1 MRSSYFLWCLVGRR
15 ASVSGASITKS
26 GMRPSSKNHG
36 LAHPSRLLVSL
47 SLSSPLSPSLSLCRQ
62 SLHQSSSTPGAGA
75 CVKARLCWE
84 QELLSKLVRALS
96 QQHTVVGLEQCL
108 SGDVLVCWWDVV
120 GTMTGMAWMVT
131 PGSHR

>member
-1 MRSSYFLWCLVGRR
+1 MVFGWKTSFSVRGEHHQIWDETILKKSRTGSSFS
-15 ASVSGASITKS
+15 ASCFSQ
-26 GMRPSSKNHG
+26 P
-36 LAHPSRLLVSL
+36 LLTAL
-47 SLSSPLSPSLSLCRQ
+47 TLSLSLCRQ

-75 CVKARLCWE
+75 CVKARPCWE
-84 QELLSKLVRALS
+84 QELSSKLVRALS
-96 QQHTVVGLEQCL
+96 QEHTVVGLEQCL